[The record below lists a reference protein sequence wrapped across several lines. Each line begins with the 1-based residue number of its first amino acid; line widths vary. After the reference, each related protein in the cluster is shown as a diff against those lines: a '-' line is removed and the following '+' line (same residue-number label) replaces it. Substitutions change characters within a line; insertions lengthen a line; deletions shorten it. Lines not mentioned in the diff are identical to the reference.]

1 MAAANSFR
9 HQSFREDHFSL
20 DFGTLSYSRLDV
32 TIMGRNEKFLG
43 DGGVLVSE
51 PFRWQILPEYP
62 ERKITAKMTMQ
73 FSHELLNWL
82 TANRKFEPFQMKVF
96 LDGEEQPVPLIIS
109 SVRHV
114 PCSRAPDRRYTI
126 ARLRFRSGS
135 GSGGVSGTAAG
146 ADAGAG
152 LGSGSGIGSGIM
164 AGSEA
169 DPGKMAFTRSGDPE
183 EVTLLPESFAEPA
196 PPPSSTSSGTEP
208 VLETGHSADL
218 AGNQS
223 GDPVVDPADDKTA
236 GGSWKGQGAWETAGN
251 GGETRDTGTPGEP
264 GEPGGA
270 GISGSHEPGHG
281 QSGTG
286 GGAGEESAVFT
297 GDGYPQGS
305 GAGSGRDWG
314 TSRSGGRSGSGNR
327 GRNAGAFRALEDDP
341 RLALP
346 ENAPRENCQP
356 PVASRIFLSYLFYV
370 FLVVAAALF
379 VVWILFGGV

>member
-62 ERKITAKMTMQ
+62 EWKITAKMTMQ

-96 LDGEEQPVPLIIS
+96 LDGAEQPVPLIIS

-169 DPGKMAFTRSGDPE
+169 DPGKMAFSRSGDPE
-183 EVTLLPESFAEPA
+183 EVTLLPESFAEPVV
-196 PPPSSTSSGTEP
+196 PPSSTSSGTEP
-208 VLETGHSADL
+208 VPETGHSAEL
-218 AGNQS
+218 AGNRS
-223 GDPVVDPADDKTA
+223 GDPAGDRSADGA
-236 GGSWKGQGAWETAGN
+236 GKYRGEGETAGN
-251 GGETRDTGTPGEP
+251 AGEARSAGTPGDP
-264 GEPGGA
+264 GNSGAHMPGQV
-270 GISGSHEPGHG
+270 P
-281 QSGTG
+281 SGTDG
-286 GGAGEESAVFT
+286 DADAENAYGSGRGT

-305 GAGSGRDWG
+305 GAGSRRDWG

-327 GRNAGAFRALEDDP
+327 GRNAGAFRALEADP